1 MQSLLNYQLFSWH
14 FIEHINLCKTH
25 ISGLSMEIV
34 DTDFSELFCTCKS
47 VLILASNFNK
57 SIWYDLHNF
66 SSFQRSISKHLPL
79 EQILLRM
86 ELHPKERK
94 LFGLYSSH
102 KLLILWRGGRS
113 SQGPERLKQS
123 IGIKSIK
130 RNSPIMIKIH
140 NPITLSKLLFLHPSK
155 SSKQII
161 VIN

>member
-1 MQSLLNYQLFSWH
+1 VNYSALANLFLFLRAIST
-14 FIEHINLCKTH
+14 NLFDMICT
-25 ISGLSMEIV
+25 ISAPSK
-34 DTDFSELFCTCKS
+34 DRSANTFHSNKFFSGWNCT
-47 VLILASNFNK
+47 
-57 SIWYDLHNF
+57 
-66 SSFQRSISKHLPL
+66 
-79 EQILLRM
+79 
-86 ELHPKERK
+86 PKKRK